1 MRDNWNRL
9 GNLLKIAAAL
19 LVATALYQELK
30 KPPEEREWHGKVANF
45 VPYEFRPPTL
55 ERLRERLWNPED
67 PRIFTEHVFGV
78 GWAINFHTLL
88 RNLQTPKKEPDIPT
102 SEDSQEIP

>member
-1 MRDNWNRL
+1 MSDKSML
-9 GNLLKIAAAL
+9 GNLLKIAAAAL
-19 LVATALYQELK
+19 LVAALYQELK

-67 PRIFTEHVFGV
+67 HRIFTEHVFGV
-78 GWAINFHTLL
+78 GWAINFHTV
-88 RNLQTPKKEPDIPT
+88 LQKLQRSQKEPGIPT
-102 SEDSQEIP
+102 PEDSEETS

>member
-1 MRDNWNRL
+1 MRNSWKTL
-9 GNLLKIAAAL
+9 GNILQIAAAA
-19 LVATALYQELK
+19 LVVAAVYQELK
-30 KPPEEREWHGKVANF
+30 KPREEREWHGKVANF

-67 PRIFTEHVFGV
+67 PRIFTEHIFGI

-88 RNLQTPKKEPDIPT
+88 QKLQRAKKEPSAPT
-102 SEDSQEIP
+102 SEDSEETP

>member
-1 MRDNWNRL
+1 MRNNWNRL

-19 LVATALYQELK
+19 LVAAALYQELK
-30 KPPEEREWHGKVANF
+30 KPREEREWHGKVANF

-55 ERLRERLWNPED
+55 ARLRERLWNPED
-67 PRIFTEHVFGV
+67 PRIFTEHIFGV

-88 RNLQTPKKEPDIPT
+88 QKLQRAEKEPSAPT
-102 SEDSQEIP
+102 SEDS